1 MYCEKVYFSFH
12 INYSAFKSSESYAN
26 FPFMS
31 QEDGIDDEP
40 IDI

>member
-1 MYCEKVYFSFH
+1 MIFLL
-12 INYSAFKSSESYAN
+12 IISAFKSSESYAN